1 VVEAEQQDDEQDL
14 VEELTPTLHQESA
27 GNLAATVKTVLLGRD
42 LAGANGVLHT
52 GGGSHGV
59 FTTCGTKLAARFFLH

>member
-1 VVEAEQQDDEQDL
+1 
-14 VEELTPTLHQESA
+14 
-27 GNLAATVKTVLLGRD
+27 VKTVLLGRD